1 MRDKWRK
8 KRVRRLKR
16 KRRKM
21 RARSKVRLPA
31 VVHSEPIPRRT
42 HVPVLPP
49 AVNDSRRYLLATR
62 STTTPRCDLPL
73 AGPRDP
79 PSTTKC
85 TARSTTLDE
94 LPIPPNIRSS
104 ASTFDQRQ
112 YPVPRT
118 SGRSGDRQLGGKE
131 VVHGLD
137 GDEAHWTG
145 RCRLSDELQGRIRFT
160 NPINAPFLELERE
173 IPAPRMF
180 LILRV
185 GGTPG
190 HSRVPAHEDACPR
203 MSRQSGASDEARSGH
218 MSDSSAL
225 MKLEEKRGPV
235 GQVDTRP
242 SSCALTPCGKAREPL
257 RGMEECNCD
266 RTERMVTRTKEGGED

>member
-118 SGRSGDRQLGGKE
+118 SGRSGIVNWAGKKLYMGSTGTRRIGPE
-131 VVHGLD
+131 DVGYRTNCK
-137 GDEAHWTG
+137 DEFV
-145 RCRLSDELQGRIRFT
+145 SQ
-160 NPINAPFLELERE
+160 
-173 IPAPRMF
+173 IP
-180 LILRV
+180 
-185 GGTPG
+185 
-190 HSRVPAHEDACPR
+190 
-203 MSRQSGASDEARSGH
+203 
-218 MSDSSAL
+218 
-225 MKLEEKRGPV
+225 
-235 GQVDTRP
+235 
-242 SSCALTPCGKAREPL
+242 
-257 RGMEECNCD
+257 
-266 RTERMVTRTKEGGED
+266 

>member
-118 SGRSGDRQLGGKE
+118 SGRSGVRQLGG
-131 VVHGLD
+131 
-137 GDEAHWTG
+137 TG
-145 RCRLSDELQGRIRFT
+145 RNCTWARRGRGALDRKMSVIGRTART
-160 NPINAPFLELERE
+160 NSFHKSHKCTV
-173 IPAPRMF
+173 PR
-180 LILRV
+180 
-185 GGTPG
+185 
-190 HSRVPAHEDACPR
+190 A
-203 MSRQSGASDEARSGH
+203 
-218 MSDSSAL
+218 
-225 MKLEEKRGPV
+225 
-235 GQVDTRP
+235 
-242 SSCALTPCGKAREPL
+242 
-257 RGMEECNCD
+257 
-266 RTERMVTRTKEGGED
+266 